1 MYYHLQLTHLFVWD
15 TTGFDDGIQT
25 PSPIVH
31 PVLFNSRAI
40 CTLSEGL
47 KPRPSWLGS
56 PALAHSV
63 NSDNDITTFYGA
75 DRDVFVRLCFK
86 IKQS

>member
-1 MYYHLQLTHLFVWD
+1 MVQLITV
-15 TTGFDDGIQT
+15 TTGFDDGIPT

-40 CTLSEGL
+40 CTPSEGL

-63 NSDNDITTFYGA
+63 YFNHPALKKGKMTS
-75 DRDVFVRLCFK
+75 L
-86 IKQS
+86 